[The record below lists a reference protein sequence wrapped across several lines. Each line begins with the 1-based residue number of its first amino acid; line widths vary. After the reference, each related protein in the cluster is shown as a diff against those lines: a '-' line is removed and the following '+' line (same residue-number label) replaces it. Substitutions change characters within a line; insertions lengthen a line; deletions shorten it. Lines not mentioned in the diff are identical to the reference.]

1 MGGLNTT
8 ATAVSVVGSSPIDYY
23 PVSNC
28 QYEPDP
34 TSGVSGN
41 VEYNLKKMRSVTLL
55 KIPVCSTPEA

>member
-8 ATAVSVVGSSPIDYY
+8 ATAVAVVGSSPIDYY
-23 PVSNC
+23 PVSNY

-41 VEYNLKKMRSVTLL
+41 FEYNLKKMRSVTLI
-55 KIPVCSTPEA
+55 KIPVFSTPEA